1 MSHAEFKSNLVDL
14 GEVQIEV
21 LEYGKGPAVLFLAS
35 LGRGAEDYFEVATLV
50 ANEGF
55 RTLLLQPRGIGRSRG
70 PMKGVTLHHLAD
82 DVAGVIK
89 KAVGEPAMVVGHAFG
104 NFVARMTAT
113 DHPDVVRAVCVLAGT
128 SGLVEIDPA
137 ANESVFKSSDMS
149 LSEEERLFH
158 LRRAFFAPGNDARI
172 WLTGW
177 YPETKDMQREA
188 QKAVPREAWT
198 AAGGKPVLNLQCAD
212 DTIAP
217 SRHAHTLREKY
228 GDRITTVM
236 VSNAGHAAVEEQPK
250 EIAEVIVRYI
260 KTKL

>member
-1 MSHAEFKSNLVDL
+1 MSHAEFVSSIVDL
-14 GEVQIEV
+14 GPVQIEM
-21 LEYGKGPAVLFLAS
+21 LEQGKGPAVLFLAS
-35 LGRGAEDYFEVATLV
+35 LGRGAEDYKEAGSLV
-50 ANEGF
+50 ASESF
-55 RTLLLQPRGIGRSRG
+55 RVLLLQPRGVGASKG
-70 PMKGVTLHHLAD
+70 PMKGVTLHDLAD

-89 KAVGEPAMVVGHAFG
+89 KKVGEPAMIVGHAFG
-104 NFVARMTAT
+104 NFVARMTAA
-113 DHPDVVRAVCVLAGT
+113 DHPDVTRAVCVLAGT
-128 SGLVEIDPA
+128 SGLVEIDPT

-149 LSEEERLFH
+149 LSEEERLVH

-177 YPETKDMQREA
+177 YPETKEMQREA

-198 AAGGKPVLNLQCAD
+198 GAGGKPVLNLQTAD

-236 VSNAGHAAVEEQPK
+236 VCNAGHAAVEEQPH
-250 EIAEVIVRYI
+250 EIASVIVRYI